1 MRALTT
7 AMEKWTLGRKL
18 LAGSLV
24 TMAIVVGVG
33 AFGVASQLRLSRSM
47 EVFAGSGLRVAQSV
61 RDIQVDCAVVGRALR
76 QAVLAADP
84 PGRHE
89 AIRQIEDA
97 RKRIRATGTA
107 IRAKLLKK
115 ENGELIDRFER
126 LNGAYMALVD
136 RTLSHLEQGRV
147 EDARALVGSAE
158 FQRAGAEVSQV
169 LAQGVEISGTNLDAM
184 ARDTAESAMANLW
197 LFVALLVLGGLAGL
211 GASLAIG
218 HSIRRPLFQVRDAV
232 AEMAGGDLG
241 RSLPFADYPNELG
254 ELSRAVGVL
263 QAEARRMGAQRWIKT
278 NQAAIQAELQS
289 ADSLADLGRGFLAA
303 MAPLLNLGQGV
314 FYVWVEDERQ
324 LRLLASYAHLERKSV
339 NQSFALGQGVV
350 GQCALER
357 QPIVITDPPADY
369 IHIGSALGEA
379 PPRFIAALP
388 VLHNGTVMAV
398 LELAAFERFTPDQE
412 ALLEGILPVL
422 AMTMEILGR
431 TVRTREL
438 LAETRR
444 QAESMEK
451 QAARLEEQAVEL
463 EAQQTEIRA
472 TEAWYRG
479 IIQSAPDGMLVTDDR
494 GRIIL
499 ANPRAEAMFG
509 YADGELAGR
518 PVEPLIPA
526 AMRPEEG
533 TGPGRRSQGVRKDG
547 TTFPAEVGLS
557 NLPAMGERGACVCVF
572 IRKLAARK
580 EGDEPPRPAPPTA
593 EARPAEPVPS
603 GPAAPAPKPVAEPV
617 ARPAARPADGLPDLP
632 GIDVKAGMA
641 TMANKLSLYT
651 RMLIKFRDGQGR
663 FAELFASA
671 RTDSD
676 PSAATRAAHTLK
688 GTAGNIGAKG
698 LQSAAAALEHACKEG
713 RPQDEI
719 EILLSRT
726 LAELETV
733 MAGLRRMA
741 GGEAPVAPAISDA
754 EVRAALG
761 RLAALLEDSDSEASD
776 LLEALLPKL
785 AGAALATALQ
795 PVAKAIDDC
804 DLDEAL
810 ARLGKVV
817 VP

>member
-1 MRALTT
+1 MKALTT

-24 TMAIVVGVG
+24 TLAVMVGVG
-33 AFGVASQLRLSRSM
+33 AFGVSSQLRLGRSM
-47 EVFAGSGLRVAQSV
+47 EVFAGSGLRVAQGV
-61 RDIQVDCAVVGRALR
+61 RDIQVDSAVVGRALR
-76 QAVLAADP
+76 QAVLATDP

-89 AIRQIEDA
+89 AIRQLEEA
-97 RKRIRATGTA
+97 RKRIRATGTH
-107 IRAKLLKK
+107 IRAKLLKA

-136 RTLSHLEQGRV
+136 RTLSHLGQGRAD
-147 EDARALVGSAE
+147 DARALVASAE
-158 FQRAGAEVSQV
+158 FQRAGAEVAQV
-169 LAQGVEISGTNLDAM
+169 LAQGIEISGANLDAM
-184 ARDTAESAMANLW
+184 ARDTVETAMDSLW
-197 LFVALLVLGGLAGL
+197 LFVALLALGGLAGL

-218 HSIRRPLFQVRDAV
+218 HSIRRPLFRVRDAV
-232 AEMAGGDLG
+232 AEMAAGDLG

-254 ELSRAVGVL
+254 ELSRAIGVL
-263 QAEARRMGAQRWIKT
+263 QAEARRMGAQRWVKT

-289 ADSLADLGRGFLAA
+289 ADSLAELGRGFLAA
-303 MAPLLNLGQGV
+303 MAPLLNLGQGL
-314 FYVWVEDERQ
+314 FYVWVEEERH

-339 NQSFALGQGVV
+339 NQIFVPGQGVV

-388 VLHNGTVMAV
+388 VLHNGAVMAV

-412 ALLEGILPVL
+412 TLLEGILPVL

-431 TVRTREL
+431 TVRTRDL

-479 IIQSAPDGMLVTDDR
+479 IIQSAPDGMLVADDR

-509 YADGELAGR
+509 HADGELAGR

-526 AMRPEEG
+526 AMRPEDG
-533 TGPGRRSQGVRKDG
+533 TRRRSYGVRKDG
-547 TTFPAEVGLS
+547 ATFPAEVGLS

-572 IRKLAARK
+572 IRELAVGR
-580 EGDEPPRPAPPTA
+580 EDDEPPRPAPP
-593 EARPAEPVPS
+593 
-603 GPAAPAPKPVAEPV
+603 AAPAPEPV
-617 ARPAARPADGLPDLP
+617 AKPAAKPGAKPGDSLPDLP

-671 RTDSD
+671 RADSD

-698 LQSAAAALEHACKEG
+698 LQSAAAALEQACKEE
-713 RPQDEI
+713 RPRDEI
-719 EILLSRT
+719 ENLLSRT
-726 LAELETV
+726 MAELEPV
-733 MAGLRRMA
+733 MAGLRRME
-741 GGEAPVAPAISDA
+741 GGEAPMAPAISDSEA
-754 EVRAALG
+754 RAALG
-761 RLAALLEDSDSEASD
+761 RLAALLEDSDSEAGD

-785 AGAALATALQ
+785 AGTALATALQ

-810 ARLGKVV
+810 ARLAKVV